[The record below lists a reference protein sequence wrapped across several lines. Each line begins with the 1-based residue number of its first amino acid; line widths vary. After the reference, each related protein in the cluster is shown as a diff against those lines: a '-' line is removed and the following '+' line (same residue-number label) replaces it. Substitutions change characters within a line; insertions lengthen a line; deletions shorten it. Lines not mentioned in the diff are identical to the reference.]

1 MTTTYKMFSWKQI
14 LISYIL
20 QVQNKLI
27 ENIMD
32 VIKYEW

>member
-1 MTTTYKMFSWKQI
+1 MFSWKQI